1 MEGDGNRPQ
10 GTSANP
16 LNSAFERTMEIAE
29 RYFQLQM
36 WDAAWA
42 ELEELRPE
50 LRHHSRVIMLRVLIL
65 NNLEKWED
73 AAVLGMGALQHYPQI
88 GPLYLAAAHALR
100 HAQNIPSSSRRGS
113 PSRRRPFAGAAPHFM
128 LASYEC
134 QLGNLEA
141 AKAEL
146 RRAFELDERLRL
158 RSLRE
163 ADLEPL
169 WDSLGDP

>member
-1 MEGDGNRPQ
+1 
-10 GTSANP
+10 
-16 LNSAFERTMEIAE
+16 MEIAE

-50 LRHHSRVIMLRVLIL
+50 IRHHSRVIVLRVLIL

-73 AAVLGMGALQHYPQI
+73 AAVLALGALQHYPQI
-88 GPLYLAAAHALR
+88 GPLYLAAVHALR
-100 HAQNIPSSSRRGS
+100 HAQG
-113 PSRRRPFAGAAPHFM
+113 AGPAKALLQEGEPLLEDEGIFHFM

-134 QLGNLEA
+134 QIGDLKT

-146 RRAFELDERLRL
+146 RNAFELDERLRK
-158 RSLRE
+158 RSLDE

-169 WDSLGDP
+169 WDTLGEP